1 MEIDIDL
8 VNSLKVGEFIKVS
21 ENEVLACVEWTKCE
35 DCLFNDSIINS
46 GCKENIDCH
55 DGYTDL
61 MYKLFKQ
68 KQS

>member
-1 MEIDIDL
+1 MDIDIDL

-21 ENEVLACVEWTKCE
+21 ENEVLACVEWTKCD
-35 DCLFNDSIINS
+35 DCYYNLVD
-46 GCKENIDCH
+46 KEICYNICH